1 MHCIVNADQNNNAH
15 QYQEQLVHGTAAHP
29 LVQRAAGNAA
39 ADAAGNHQNQGGQG
53 ELRHAV
59 GDKGG
64 QQAGDLAE
72 QNDVQTVLR
81 CGLGF
86 HAEKV
91 EQHNQIDGAA
101 ANAQKAGHQPQHQ
114 ANDNAECQVGNMLA
128 LDARLEQGVHK
139 SANGDNGQ
147 ADRLYHANRV
157 GVGEHA
163 RNGAEQLFAHNAA
176 HCGTNGQRGAGAEI
190 HPVIASGNV
199 FAHGVAAHGKHGAP
213 RKKTDGCHA
222 GKAQHIQHRLDDNTA
237 ANAADRPRNGRKK
250 TDTEKQD

>member
-53 ELRHAV
+53 EFRHAV

-101 ANAQKAGHQPQHQ
+101 RQCP
-114 ANDNAECQVGNMLA
+114 
-128 LDARLEQGVHK
+128 K
-139 SANGDNGQ
+139 SWTSAPAPGQ
-147 ADRLYHANRV
+147 
-157 GVGEHA
+157 
-163 RNGAEQLFAHNAA
+163 
-176 HCGTNGQRGAGAEI
+176 
-190 HPVIASGNV
+190 
-199 FAHGVAAHGKHGAP
+199 
-213 RKKTDGCHA
+213 
-222 GKAQHIQHRLDDNTA
+222 
-237 ANAADRPRNGRKK
+237 
-250 TDTEKQD
+250 

>member
-15 QYQEQLVHGTAAHP
+15 QYQEQLVHGAAAHP

-72 QNDVQTVLR
+72 QNDVQAVL
-81 CGLGF
+81 CSGLGF
-86 HAEKV
+86 HAEEV
-91 EQHNQIDGAA
+91 EQHHQIDGAA

-114 ANDNAECQVGNMLA
+114 ANDNAECRVGNMLA

-176 HCGTNGQRGAGAEI
+176 HCGANGQRGAGAEI